1 MASNNTSFYGKD
13 TTVFSLLQQ
22 KSEFMKH
29 KRLSTI
35 TGGLAIM
42 FLFAGCVEGLDG
54 GITLWNFISLLL
66 AFICGWISKWFED
79 HIDVTKK
86 EGEK

>member
-1 MASNNTSFYGKD
+1 
-13 TTVFSLLQQ
+13 
-22 KSEFMKH
+22 MKN
-29 KRLSTI
+29 KRIATI

-54 GITLWNFISLLL
+54 GITLWNLISLGA
-66 AFICGWISKWFED
+66 AFAFGWLSKWFED

>member
-1 MASNNTSFYGKD
+1 MGR
-13 TTVFSLLQQ
+13 
-22 KSEFMKH
+22 
-29 KRLSTI
+29 KRLATI

-54 GITLWNFISLLL
+54 GITLWNLISLGA
-66 AFICGWISKWFED
+66 AFAFGWLSKWFED